1 MCCLAHYA
9 ARLTFFFSCFNAF
22 SRVDIRVDVKIPGGV
37 NAYVVDLRGER
48 CECTSSIHT
57 ISLFLQDSRHEA
69 TLEMWQET
77 YVSALLR
84 AILYSD
90 DATYFLDAYRKLDP
104 IPSPEGEIRFLQ
116 AAEAL
121 FSKGQSH
128 RYRCDLFFESNV
140 LSGWQV
146 GSDPE
151 IQVATLVSNHLTAGI
166 MKYFGDSG
174 RYQQAANLFEKLAVK
189 EPEVSSLLAKSYI
202 GMSEFYFPMST

>member
-1 MCCLAHYA
+1 
-9 ARLTFFFSCFNAF
+9 
-22 SRVDIRVDVKIPGGV
+22 
-37 NAYVVDLRGER
+37 
-48 CECTSSIHT
+48 
-57 ISLFLQDSRHEA
+57 
-69 TLEMWQET
+69 MWQET

-90 DATYFLDAYRKLDP
+90 DSTYFLDAYRKLDP

-128 RYRCDLFFESNV
+128 HCSKCPPNLKV
-140 LSGWQV
+140 PLGWQV

-202 GMSEFYFPMST
+202 GMSAFSCCQCRRDDS